1 MGAQI
6 RRVFVEKKEGF
17 AVEAEEIFS
26 DFKESLGLDNLSS
39 LRLLNRYDLT
49 NISDSAYEEACK
61 RILAEL
67 PVDLIYQEEIRVKAE
82 AEIFAVEYLPG
93 QYDQRAD
100 WAEQCIQI
108 LNEEQKPTV
117 RVAQVFILEGDL
129 TKKDIEKIKDYY
141 INPIDSRE
149 AELKKPE
156 TLSRKYQKPAKVE
169 TVAEFIEAEAE
180 QLAAIRTEMR
190 LAMNLA
196 DLKHCQ
202 RYFKNEEKRNPTIT
216 ELRVLDTYWS
226 DHCRHTTFL
235 TKIEKV
241 DIEADKFT
249 EAIEN
254 AYKEYLKGRQK
265 IYQNQKKD
273 ICLMDIALLGMKE
286 LRALGK
292 LDDLEISNEVNA
304 ASIEINVDVDGQEQA
319 WLLMFK
325 NETHNHPTEIEP
337 FGGAATCL
345 GGAIR
350 DPLSGRA
357 YVYQAMRISGAAD
370 PRAPIEATLAGKLP
384 QKKIVQEAANGYS
397 SYGNQIGL
405 ATGMVRELY
414 HQRFLAK
421 HLELGAVVAAAPKEN
436 VFRGEALPTDKV
448 ILLGGKTGRDGCGGA
463 TGSSKVHNEDSIEA
477 SSAEVQKGNAPTE
490 RKIQRLFRKPK
501 VTKKIKVCN
510 DFGAGGVAVAIG
522 ELAAAL
528 EINLD
533 AVPKKYEGL
542 NGTELAISESQERM
556 AVVVEADAV
565 NEFIKLAAAEN
576 LEATV
581 VAEVKANNRLI
592 MKWQGEKIVDL
603 SRDFLAT
610 NGASQK
616 TKIKVCSP
624 KAEKNYFK
632 TAAVKR
638 LQGSQTLKTK
648 WLQNL
653 ADINIASQ
661 KGLVEKFDS
670 SIGAGSVTMP
680 FGGKYQLTPTQA
692 MTAKIPL
699 VQGQTK
705 TGTIMSYGY
714 DPNLACWSPFHGALY
729 AVIESVAKIV
739 AVGGDYSKIRLS
751 LQEYFEKLGQ
761 EAERWGKPFSALLGA
776 YKAQKEFGIPAI
788 GGKDSMSGTFK
799 ELDVPPT
806 LVSFAVDTV
815 DVNNV
820 ISPEFKAAANKLIYL
835 PVKRDQAEIPNI
847 EKLQQNYSRVEKLI
861 AAKKIKSA
869 AAITVGG
876 LAAAISKMSFGNQIG
891 VEITA
896 DLNSQEL
903 FSPEYGA
910 LILELAGTEKAKELF
925 AGLDYQVLGQTIKPE
940 VIKIKQLEIPL
951 SQALKHW
958 QEPLEKIY
966 KTETLDSKKNTQP
979 LKTQKKE
986 LLKLKSSKAEKIYK
1000 AKIKIA
1006 KPKVLIPVFPGTNC
1020 EYDTAR
1026 QFREAG
1032 AEVETFIF
1040 KNLKAN
1046 LVEKS
1051 IIKMAALIKEAQIVA
1066 IPGGFSAG
1074 DEPDGSAKFIAAVFR
1089 NPQIK
1094 QAVKEHLK
1102 QRDGLMLGICNGF
1115 QALVQLGLL
1124 PTGEIK
1130 DLTKDSPTLTYN
1142 KIGRHVSQMVNTK
1155 IISNKSPWLSNL
1167 KVGDIH
1173 TIPVS
1178 HGEGRFVAQPE
1189 LIKKLEKQGQ
1199 IIAQYV
1205 DLAGE
1210 PTKQRPFNPNGS
1222 AAAIEAICSPDG
1234 RILGKM
1240 GHSERIGKNVAK
1252 NISGLKNQGIFQ
1264 AGVDYFKK

>member
-1 MGAQI
+1 MKDKI
-6 RRVFVEKKEGF
+6 RRVFVEKKKGF
-17 AVEAEEIFS
+17 AVEAEDLFY
-26 DFKESLGLDNLSS
+26 DFKESLGVDNLKS

-49 NISDSAYEEACK
+49 NISDSAYKKACK
-61 RILAEL
+61 TILAEL
-67 PVDLIYQEEIRVKAE
+67 PVDLIYQEEIPVQNE

-108 LNEEQKPTV
+108 LNEDQKPTI
-117 RVAQVFILEGDL
+117 RAAQIFILEGDL
-129 TKKDIEKIKDYY
+129 TKKQVEKIKNYY
-141 INPIDSRE
+141 INPIDSRA
-149 AELKKPE
+149 AELKKPK
-156 TLSRKYQKPAKVE
+156 TLTRDYQKPKKVE
-169 TVAEFIEAEAE
+169 TIAGFIKAEAD
-180 QLAAIRTEMR
+180 QLAAIRTEMG

-202 RYFKNEEKRNPTIT
+202 EYFKNEEKRNPTIT

-241 DIEADKFT
+241 EITANKFT
-249 EAIEN
+249 KIIEN
-254 AYKEYLKGRQK
+254 TYQDYLNGRQK

-286 LRALGK
+286 LRAAGK

-304 ASIEINVDVDGQEQA
+304 ASIEITVDIDGQDQE

-370 PRAPIEATLAGKLP
+370 PRMPIEAALSGKLP

-405 ATGMVRELY
+405 ATGKVRELY
-414 HQRFLAK
+414 HERFLAK
-421 HLELGAVVAAAPKEN
+421 HMELGAVIAAAPKEN
-436 VFRGEALPTDKV
+436 VVRGEALPKDKV

-490 RKIQRLFRKPK
+490 RKIQRLFRKPA

-565 NEFIKLAAAEN
+565 KEFIQLAAEEN
-576 LEATV
+576 IEATV

-592 MKWQGEKIVDL
+592 MKWQGDKIVNL

-610 NGASQK
+610 NGASQN
-616 TKIKVCSP
+616 TEIKVSPP

-632 TAAVKR
+632 TEAAR
-638 LQGSQTLKTK
+638 LQGAQNLKSK

-699 VQGQTK
+699 LTGQTK

-714 DPNLACWSPFHGALY
+714 DPHLACWSPFHGALY
-729 AVIESVAKIV
+729 AVIASVAKV
-739 AVGGDYSKIRLS
+739 AAAGGDYSKIRLT

-761 EAERWGKPFSALLGA
+761 DAERWGKPFSALLGA

-799 ELDVPPT
+799 DLDVPPT
-806 LVSFAVDTV
+806 LVSFAVATV

-820 ISPEFKAAANKLIYL
+820 ISPEFKAAENKLIYL
-835 PVKRDQAEIPNI
+835 PVKRDQAEIPDTG
-847 EKLQQNYSRVEKLI
+847 KLKKNYSRVEQLI

-869 AAITVGG
+869 AAITAGG
-876 LAAAISKMSFGNQIG
+876 LVAAISKMSFGNQIG
-891 VEITA
+891 VDITA
-896 DLNSQEL
+896 DLKAEEL

-910 LILELAGTEKAKELF
+910 LILEIPGSEKAKELF
-925 AGLDYQVLGQTIKPE
+925 AGLDYQILGKTIAAAM
-940 VIKIKQLEIPL
+940 IKVNQFEIPL
-951 SQALKHW
+951 SQALKSW

-966 KTETLDSKKNTQP
+966 KTEVLESEKNYKPYKTKKQ
-979 LKTQKKE
+979 E
-986 LLKLKSSKAEKIYK
+986 LSNFKNYKVEKNYQ

-1032 AEVETFIF
+1032 AEIETFIF
-1040 KNLKAN
+1040 KNLTAAAVKQ
-1046 LVEKS
+1046 S
-1051 IIKMAALIKEAQIVA
+1051 INKMAALIKEAQMVA

-1089 NPQIK
+1089 NSQIK
-1094 QAVKEHLK
+1094 AAVKELLK

-1124 PTGEIK
+1124 PDGEIK

-1155 IISNKSPWLSNL
+1155 IISNKSPWLNNL
-1167 KVGDIH
+1167 KVGEIH

-1189 LIKKLEKQGQ
+1189 LIKKLEQQGQ
-1199 IIAQYV
+1199 IVAQYV
-1205 DLAGE
+1205 DLAGA
-1210 PTKQRPFNPNGS
+1210 PTMQRPFNPNGS
-1222 AAAIEAICSPDG
+1222 TAAIEAICSPDG

-1240 GHSERIGKNVAK
+1240 GHSERIGENVAK
-1252 NISGLKNQGIFQ
+1252 NIYGPQDQGIFQ
-1264 AGVDYFKK
+1264 AGVDYFKN